1 MLPRERI
8 EMIELFG
15 MMSDQ
20 FVVEQLE
27 AETVCLFGTVVVV
40 VGAVDFGP
48 VADLL
53 GQSRCTAVV
62 AVGSG
67 CLVAVLDLDNQC
79 IAVTLDQPRS
89 LQVAVESYSAAADLA
104 VCLRRVIDYI
114 EEHLGDRCYRH
125 LKKNLNLNTFSDFQP
140 SDTTQCGRMRN

>member
-1 MLPRERI
+1 MLPRKRI
-8 EMIELFG
+8 EMIELSG

-40 VGAVDFGP
+40 GA

-62 AVGSG
+62 AVGSE
-67 CLVAVLDLDNQC
+67 CLVAVLDLNNQY

-125 LKKNLNLNTFSDFQP
+125 LKKNLNLNTFSDFRISNEVIP
-140 SDTTQCGRMRN
+140 LNMGG